1 MELELGRP
9 KAREEPRGLARPR
22 PQRHR
27 RARRRIGRGRT
38 PGWRIAARAAPPRA
52 RGRTNLHPEP
62 RPRRRPGTRRRRTR
76 VPSRGCRRRRGGGER
91 GPARVRPG
99 VRTRRGPRGMNLDD
113 INDTAGATAYVD
125 DDDLDSPEQHQT
137 HDVIITEIEEIN
149 LTDYMQTLQAPT
161 FSEEALATADFGF
174 GGDRTFSGGL
184 YGAGMNG
191 FDAAASPK
199 QGAGGVMG
207 GSDKFPMRSETP
219 GRAGRRV
226 WSRGGN
232 RSTDAGSGGLATAT
246 PGIDRPQTGGLD
258 EADVNRP
265 LHTHGLDDDEDG
277 GDPEVDA
284 DIFDDSDD
292 DSWGEE
298 THAVDTFGGN
308 QNATDVLSD
317 DEDGGHAASPKAMGA
332 VNPSF
337 GGSAIAARS
346 PGGAGG
352 GAGVRFRVSSAAAA
366 RRCRG
371 GNRRFRDLLLLLH
384 SRRRGRRGDVARRRG
399 TSSSCPRRPV
409 CDACRPRGAGPEP
422 AGAGAGARGPAAAAA
437 GDGRLEPVSRT
448 ARAAARRRL
457 SRTCTGRRRTP
468 RSRRGGRA
476 RAGWGCCSGRRAG
489 SGRRRRRP
497 ISSRGGL
504 RLRLRLRR
512 RRLCPG

>member
-1 MELELGRP
+1 
-9 KAREEPRGLARPR
+9 
-22 PQRHR
+22 
-27 RARRRIGRGRT
+27 
-38 PGWRIAARAAPPRA
+38 
-52 RGRTNLHPEP
+52 
-62 RPRRRPGTRRRRTR
+62 
-76 VPSRGCRRRRGGGER
+76 
-91 GPARVRPG
+91 
-99 VRTRRGPRGMNLDD
+99 MNLDAD
-113 INDTAGATAYVD
+113 DDDANTYAD

-174 GGDRTFSGGL
+174 GGDRTFRGGL
-184 YGAGMNG
+184 YGAGSVNG

-199 QGAGGVMG
+199 QGAHNMG
-207 GSDKFPMRSETP
+207 GGDKFPMRSETP

-232 RSTDAGSGGLATAT
+232 RSGIDAGLGGSATAT

-265 LHTHGLDDDEDG
+265 LHAAGLDDDEDG

-308 QNATDVLSD
+308 QNAADVLSD

-346 PGGAGG
+346 PTLPNGVPGASFTGFVSGG
-352 GAGVRFRVSSAAAA
+352 GASLPGRQSPLPGSSSSSSFAA
-366 RRCRG
+366 
-371 GNRRFRDLLLLLH
+371 
-384 SRRRGRRGDVARRRG
+384 SRRRGDVARRRG

-422 AGAGAGARGPAAAAA
+422 AGTAGTVRGPAGTAA
-437 GDGRLEPVSRT
+437 GDGR
-448 ARAAARRRL
+448 ARVRD
-457 SRTCTGRRRTP
+457 
-468 RSRRGGRA
+468 
-476 RAGWGCCSGRRAG
+476 
-489 SGRRRRRP
+489 
-497 ISSRGGL
+497 
-504 RLRLRLRR
+504 
-512 RRLCPG
+512 